1 MTNRPLATVVA
12 FLGID
17 TNSWEFH
24 PQSWEYIH
32 RSPRWLH
39 AAHTNSQELDELL
52 GIPLKIPGMPARHCG
67 AWAGGLLGKALV
79 KGAGLQWEGGFLMHR
94 YNLTT
99 TGPKGEVDTSPRRP
113 LADRTIHTDRAGTSL
128 AVWGAT

>member
-1 MTNRPLATVVA
+1 MTVFS
-12 FLGID
+12 FLHLPGD
-17 TNSWEFH
+17 MWG
-24 PQSWEYIH
+24 
-32 RSPRWLH
+32 
-39 AAHTNSQELDELL
+39 ASQL
-52 GIPLKIPGMPARHCG
+52 GSRHCG
-67 AWAGGLLGKALV
+67 AWAGGLLGEALV

>member
-1 MTNRPLATVVA
+1 MGPMAGITPSSQQQGCTPKHTAHCTGGVNALKLLEGLLPAAPLDCPEVRRERRGSQ
-12 FLGID
+12 LG
-17 TNSWEFH
+17 S
-24 PQSWEYIH
+24 
-32 RSPRWLH
+32 
-39 AAHTNSQELDELL
+39 
-52 GIPLKIPGMPARHCG
+52 RHCG
-67 AWAGGLLGKALV
+67 AWAGGLLGEALV

-128 AVWGAT
+128 AVWWAT